1 MGKLTAR
8 RVETLKLAGR
18 HSDGG
23 NLYLNIAKGGS
34 KSWVLLY
41 RYNAN
46 RKEMGLGSAGEVTLA
61 EARKRALEANR
72 LLGNGKDPLAEKQV
86 ERRSLAA
93 QTTFGVFAD
102 DYLKLHIG
110 KFKNARH
117 QQQWKKALSDYC
129 APLRSV
135 PIGEIDTEAVLK
147 VLRPMWQRV
156 PETASRTRG
165 RIEAILDAARAQ
177 GFYKGENPARWKGHL
192 KAVLPARQRLTR
204 GHHAALPYDDLP
216 AFVAELRGQTE
227 STAALALEFCI
238 LTATRTNETLGLV
251 WSEIDFAKAIWA
263 IPALRM
269 KTGQPHRVPLSDRA
283 IEILR
288 AMEPLR
294 TAHNPHVFAGM
305 NLGKPLSNMA
315 MSAVLKRMKRDNIT
329 VHGFRSTF
337 RDWASEQ
344 TSFPHEVCEMALAHV
359 IGNKAEAAYRR
370 GDLFEKRRLLMEAWQ
385 AFADSRSLAKVLP
398 MKR

>member
-1 MGKLTAR
+1 MGKLTTR
-8 RVETLKLAGR
+8 QVETLKLAGR

-34 KSWVLLY
+34 KSWVLFY
-41 RYNAN
+41 RYGDK
-46 RKEMGLGSAGEVTLA
+46 RKEMGLGSAGEITLA
-61 EARKRALEANR
+61 EARKRALEATR
-72 LLGNGKDPLAEKQV
+72 FLGEGKDPLTEKQV
-86 ERRSLAA
+86 EKRSLAA

-110 KFKNARH
+110 KFKNSRH

-129 APLRSV
+129 APLRSI

-192 KAVLPARQRLTR
+192 KAVLPGRQRLSR
-204 GHHAALPYDDLP
+204 GHHAALPYDDFP
-216 AFVAELRGQTE
+216 SFMRELR
-227 STAALALEFCI
+227 SIKNSVAAMALEFCI
-238 LTATRTNETLGLV
+238 LTATRTNETLCMA
-251 WSEIDFAKAIWA
+251 WSEIDLAKEVWA

-269 KTGQPHRVPLSDRA
+269 KTGQPHRVPLSSRA
-283 IEILR
+283 IEILST
-288 AMEPLR
+288 METLR
-294 TAHNPHVFAGM
+294 SAHNPHVFAGLKRGM
-305 NLGKPLSNMA
+305 SLSNMA
-315 MSAVLKRMKRDNIT
+315 MAAVLKRMGRDTIT

-344 TSFPHEVCEMALAHV
+344 TSFAHEVCEMALAHV

-370 GDLFEKRRLLMEAWQ
+370 GDLFEKRRLLMDAWQ
-385 AFADSRSLAKVLP
+385 AFADSKPLAEVLP
-398 MKR
+398 LKR

>member
-8 RVETLKLAGR
+8 QVDTLKLAGR

-34 KSWVLLY
+34 KSWVMFY
-41 RYNAN
+41 RYGDK
-46 RKEMGLGSAGEVTLA
+46 RKEMGLGGAGEITLA
-61 EARKRALEANR
+61 EARKRALEASR
-72 LLGNGKDPLAEKQV
+72 LLSNGKDPLAEKQI
-86 ERRSLAA
+86 EKRSLAA

-110 KFKNARH
+110 KFKNSSH

-129 APLRSV
+129 APLRPI

-204 GHHAALPYDDLP
+204 GHHAALAYDDLP
-216 AFVAELRGQTE
+216 TFMIKLRDQTE

-238 LTATRTNETLGLV
+238 LTATRTNETLGVV
-251 WSEIDFAKAIWA
+251 WSEIDLAKGVWS
-263 IPALRM
+263 IPAVRM
-269 KTGQPHRVPLSDRA
+269 KTGQPHRVPLSLRS
-283 IEILR
+283 IEILT
-288 AMEPLR
+288 AMKPSR
-294 TAHNPHVFAGM
+294 TSHNPHVFNGM
-305 NLGKPLSNMA
+305 KRGQSLSNMA
-315 MSAVLKRMKRDNIT
+315 MAAVLKRMGRDAIT

-370 GDLFEKRRLLMEAWQ
+370 GDLFEKRRKLMEAWQ
-385 AFADSRSLAKVLP
+385 AFADSKPMAKVLP
-398 MKR
+398 LKR

>member
-8 RVETLKLAGR
+8 KVETLKLAGR

-34 KSWVLLY
+34 KSWVLFY
-41 RYNAN
+41 RYGTK
-46 RKEMGLGSAGEVTLA
+46 RMEMGLGSAAEITLA

-72 LLGNGKDPLAEKQV
+72 LLGNGKDPLAQKQV

-110 KFKNARH
+110 KFKNMRH
-117 QQQWKKALSDYC
+117 QQQWKKALRDYC
-129 APLRSV
+129 ASLRSV

-177 GFYKGENPARWKGHL
+177 GIYKGENPARWKGHL

-204 GHHAALPYDDLP
+204 GHHAALSYDDLP
-216 AFVAELRGQTE
+216 TFIAGLRTQTE

-238 LTATRTNETLGLV
+238 LTATRTNETLGMA
-251 WSEIDFAKAIWA
+251 WSEIDFAKGIWA

-269 KTGQPHRVPLSDRA
+269 KTGQPHRVPLPPRA
-283 IEILR
+283 IEILM
-288 AMEPLR
+288 AMERLR
-294 TAHNPHVFAGM
+294 TTHNLHVFGGM
-305 NLGKPLSNMA
+305 KFGQPLSNMA

-370 GDLFEKRRLLMEAWQ
+370 GDLFDKRRKLMEAWQ
-385 AFADSRSLAKVLP
+385 AFAESKPMAKVLP